1 MVGVDSFANLELSVV
16 CSQCATLLSRCVAK
30 AALGIGRISPPCWD
44 GPSLLFSGRGPTA
57 GVRFLSDR
65 EGQLAPSAI
74 GYRGAL

>member
-16 CSQCATLLSRCVAK
+16 CAQCATFLPRCVAK
-30 AALGIGRISPPCWD
+30 ADLCIGRSSPLCWD

-57 GVRFLSDR
+57 GVGFLSDR